1 MRGAKSAKWVT
12 GAIIVAL
19 AATACGGGKTD
30 EGAKGAKGA
39 VDPNGIFSIELGE
52 PEKPLLTG
60 DTMESNGSAV
70 MAGLFSTLVDYKA
83 DGSLEMINAES
94 VTTTD
99 SKTWTVKLKKGW
111 TFHDGTPVT
120 AKSFVDAWNW
130 NASVDNAQGLAS
142 WFADIKG
149 YEKVHPDA
157 EGAKATSKTLDGLK
171 VVDEG
176 TFTIELAKPV
186 PYFAHKLAYIVF
198 APLPDSFYKLP
209 AKERGAKP
217 VGNGPY
223 KFKSWDHKKQIEVV
237 RFDDYKGPNKAKN
250 GGVVFKNY
258 TTLEAAYEDLK
269 SGNVDVLR
277 QIAPKD
283 LPLYRQDLG
292 ERAVDQAYSAIQTIA
307 VAFYADQWKKPKPI
321 DPRVIQGLS
330 MAIDRA
336 TITKTVLNG
345 TREPAT
351 GWVAKGVLGYQPN
364 AVEITKFDPAKA
376 KELIEAGGGVPNN
389 QISIQYNADGGH
401 KEWVEAVCNSI
412 TQATTVKCVGDG
424 KPDFQ
429 ADLTAR
435 KTKQVKSL
443 YRSGWVLDY
452 PVNANFISDLFRTG
466 AGGNQGDFSNK
477 ELDAKIA
484 AADSAKTLDESVKA
498 YQAIEKDLINY
509 MPSIP
514 LWYYK
519 VNAGYSE
526 NVSGVAYGQDGDPI
540 LTGVEVKKK

>member
-1 MRGAKSAKWVT
+1 MRGAKSAKWVA
-12 GAIIVAL
+12 GAIVVAL
-19 AATACGGGKTD
+19 AATACGGSSDSGSD
-30 EGAKGAKGA
+30 AKGE

-52 PEKPLLTG
+52 PEKLLHTG

-94 VTTTD
+94 VETTD

-120 AKSFVDAWNW
+120 AKSYVDAWNW
-130 NASVDNAQGLAS
+130 NANINNAQGLSS

-149 YEKVHPDA
+149 FDALHPEK
-157 EGAKATSKTLDGLK
+157 EGAKPTAEAMEGLK
-171 VVDEG
+171 VVDDS
-176 TFTIELAKPV
+176 TFTIDLKSAV
-186 PYFAHKLAYIVF
+186 PAFGHKLAYIVF
-198 APLPDSFYKLP
+198 APLPASFYKD
-209 AKERGAKP
+209 AKAAGEKP

-223 KFKSWDHKKQIEVV
+223 KFDSWDHKKQIKIV
-237 RFDDYKGPNKAKN
+237 RYDDYKGPNKAKN
-250 GGVVFKNY
+250 GGVLFKNY

-277 QIAPKD
+277 QIGPKD
-283 LPLYRQDLG
+283 LPVYRADLG
-292 ERAVDQAYSAIQTIA
+292 DRAVDQAYSAIQTLAI
-307 VAFYADQWKKPKPI
+307 AFYADQWKKPKQV
-321 DPRVIQGLS
+321 DPKVIQGLS

-336 TITKTVLNG
+336 TITKTVLQG

-351 GWVAKGVLGYQPN
+351 GWVAKGVVGYQEN
-364 AVEITKFDPAKA
+364 AAGDVTKFDPAKA
-376 KELIEAGGGVPNN
+376 KELIKAGGGVPKNE
-389 QISIQYNADGGH
+389 IFIQFNADGGH
-401 KEWVEAVCNSI
+401 KEWVDAVCNSI
-412 TQATTVKCVGDG
+412 TQATAVKCTGDS

-435 KTKQVKSL
+435 KSQQVKSI

-452 PVNANFISDLFRTG
+452 PVNSNFVSDLFRTG
-466 AGGNQGDFSNK
+466 AAGNQGGFSNK
-477 ELDAKIA
+477 ALDAKIA
-484 AADSAKTLDESVKA
+484 AADGAATLDESVKQF
-498 YQAIEKDLINY
+498 QAIEKDLVNY

-526 NVSGVAYGQDGDPI
+526 KVSGVQYGQDGDPI
-540 LTGVEVKKK
+540 LTGVEVKK

>member
-19 AATACGGGKTD
+19 AATACGGGKS
-30 EGAKGAKGA
+30 EGGSDAKGA

-52 PEKPLLTG
+52 PEKPLYTG

-99 SKTWTVKLKKGW
+99 SKTWTVKLKPGW

-120 AKSFVDAWNW
+120 SKSYVDAWNW
-130 NASVDNAQGLAS
+130 NANVKNAMGLNS

-149 YEKVHPDA
+149 FEKLSPA
-157 EGAKATSKTLDGLK
+157 EEGAKPTSDKLDGLK
-171 VVDEG
+171 IVDEN
-176 TFTIELAKPV
+176 TFTIELSKAV
-186 PYFAHKLAYIVF
+186 PYFGHKLAYIVF
-198 APLPDSFYKLP
+198 APLPDAFYKDTK
-209 AKERGAKP
+209 AAGQKP
-217 VGNGPY
+217 IGNGPY
-223 KFKSWDHKKQIEVV
+223 KFKSWDHKKQIEIV
-237 RFDDYKGPNKAKN
+237 RYDDYKGPNKAKN

-277 QIAPKD
+277 QLAPKD
-283 LPLYRQDLG
+283 LPVYRQDLG
-292 ERAVDQAYSAIQTIA
+292 DRAVDQAYSAVQTMA
-307 VAFYADQWKKPKPI
+307 VAFYADQWSKPKPV
-321 DPRVIQGLS
+321 DPKVIQGIS

-336 TITKTVLNG
+336 TITKTVLQG

-364 AVEITKFDPAKA
+364 AVDITKFDPAKA
-376 KELIEAGGGVPNN
+376 KELIKAGGGVPGNK
-389 QISIQYNADGGH
+389 ISLQFNADGGH
-401 KEWVEAVCNSI
+401 KEWVDAVCNSI
-412 TQATTVKCVGDG
+412 TQSTGVACVGDG

-435 KTKQVKSL
+435 KNKQVKSF

-466 AGGNQGDFSNK
+466 AAGNQGGFSNK

-484 AADSAKTLDESVKA
+484 KADSAATLDESVKQ
-498 YQAIEKDLINY
+498 YQAIEKDLVNY

-526 NVSGVAYGQDGDPI
+526 KVSGVAYGQDGDPI
-540 LTGVEVKKK
+540 LTGVEVHK

>member
-19 AATACGGGKTD
+19 AATACGGGKS
-30 EGAKGAKGA
+30 EGGSDAKGA

-52 PEKPLLTG
+52 PEKPLYTG

-99 SKTWTVKLKKGW
+99 SKTWTVKLKPGW

-120 AKSFVDAWNW
+120 SKSYVDAWNW
-130 NASVDNAQGLAS
+130 NANVKNAMGLNS

-149 YEKVHPDA
+149 FEKLSPA
-157 EGAKATSKTLDGLK
+157 EEGAKPTSDKLDGLK
-171 VVDEG
+171 IVDEN
-176 TFTIELAKPV
+176 TFTIELSKAV
-186 PYFAHKLAYIVF
+186 PYFGHKLAYIVF
-198 APLPDSFYKLP
+198 APLPDAFYKDTK
-209 AKERGAKP
+209 AAGQKP
-217 VGNGPY
+217 IGNGPY
-223 KFKSWDHKKQIEVV
+223 KFKSWDHKKQIEIV
-237 RFDDYKGPNKAKN
+237 RYDDYKGPNKAKN

-277 QIAPKD
+277 QLAPKD
-283 LPLYRQDLG
+283 LPVYRQDLG
-292 ERAVDQAYSAIQTIA
+292 DRAVDQAYSAVQTMA
-307 VAFYADQWKKPKPI
+307 VAFYADQWSKPKPV
-321 DPRVIQGLS
+321 DPKVIQGIS

-336 TITKTVLNG
+336 TITKTVLQG

-364 AVEITKFDPAKA
+364 AVDVTKFDPAKA
-376 KELIEAGGGVPNN
+376 KELIKAGGGVPGNK
-389 QISIQYNADGGH
+389 ISLQFNADGGH
-401 KEWVEAVCNSI
+401 KEWVDAVCNSI
-412 TQATTVKCVGDG
+412 TQSTGVACVGDG

-435 KTKQVKSL
+435 KNKQVKSF

-466 AGGNQGDFSNK
+466 AAGNQGGFSNK

-484 AADSAKTLDESVKA
+484 KADSAATLDESVKQ
-498 YQAIEKDLINY
+498 YQAIEKDLVNY

-526 NVSGVAYGQDGDPI
+526 KVSGVAYGQDGDPI
-540 LTGVEVKKK
+540 LTGVEVHK

>member
-1 MRGAKSAKWVT
+1 MRGAKSAKCVA

-19 AATACGGGKTD
+19 AATACSGGGSGSSD
-30 EGAKGAKGA
+30 AKGE
-39 VDPNGIFSIELGE
+39 VVPDGIFSVELGE

-99 SKTWTVKLKKGW
+99 SKTWTVKLKPGW

-120 AKSFVDAWNW
+120 SKSYVDAWNW
-130 NASVDNAQGLAS
+130 NANVKNAQGLSS
-142 WFADIKG
+142 WFEDIKG
-149 YEKVHPDA
+149 YDKVHPEA
-157 EGAKATSKTLDGLK
+157 EGAQPTAEKMDGLK
-171 VVDEG
+171 VVDET
-176 TFTIELAKPV
+176 TFTIELAKRV
-186 PYFAHKLAYIVF
+186 PYFGHKLAYIAF
-198 APLPDSFYKLP
+198 APLPASFYKDP
-209 AKERGAKP
+209 AAGGQKP

-223 KFKSWDHKKQIEVV
+223 KFKSWDHKKEIEIT
-237 RFDDYKGPNKAKN
+237 RFDGYKGPNKAKN

-269 SGNVDVLR
+269 SGNLDVLR

-283 LPLYRQDLG
+283 LPVYRQDLG
-292 ERAVDQAYSAIQTIA
+292 DRAVDQPYSAIQTIA
-307 VAFYADQWKKPKPI
+307 VAFYADQWRKPEKI

-351 GWVAKGVLGYQPN
+351 GWVAKGVLGFQEDGGAGVTTYN
-364 AVEITKFDPAKA
+364 PAKA
-376 KELIEAGGGVPNN
+376 KELIKAGGGVPGNK
-389 QISIQYNADGGH
+389 ISIQFNADGGH
-401 KEWVEAVCNSI
+401 KEWVDAVCNSI
-412 TQATTVKCVGDG
+412 QQATDVECVGDS

-429 ADLTAR
+429 ADLTSR
-435 KTKQVKSL
+435 KAEQVKSL
-443 YRSGWVLDY
+443 YRSGWLLDY
-452 PVNANFISDLFRTG
+452 PVNANFISDVFRTG
-466 AGGNQGDFSNK
+466 AGGNQGGFSSQ
-477 ELDAKIA
+477 ELDARIA
-484 AADSAKTLDESVKA
+484 KADSAKTLEESVKA
-498 YQAIEKDLINY
+498 YQAIEKDLVNY

-526 NVSGVAYGQDGDPI
+526 KVSGVAYGQDGDPI
-540 LTGVEVKKK
+540 LTGIEVME

>member
-1 MRGAKSAKWVT
+1 MRGAKSAKWVV
-12 GAIIVAL
+12 GAIVVAL
-19 AATACGGGKTD
+19 AATACGGGKGGSGSD
-30 EGAKGAKGA
+30 AKG
-39 VDPNGIFSIELGE
+39 VDPNGIFTVENGE
-52 PEKPLLTG
+52 PEKPLYTG
-60 DTMESNGSAV
+60 DTMESYGSLV
-70 MAGLFSTLVDYKA
+70 MRGLYSTLVDYKA

-99 SKTWTVKLKKGW
+99 SKTWTVKLKQGW

-120 AKSFVDAWNW
+120 AKSYVDAWNW
-130 NASVDNAQGLAS
+130 NANVNNAMGLSS

-149 YEKVHPDA
+149 FDKVHPEA
-157 EGAKATSKTLDGLK
+157 EGAKPTADKLEGLK
-171 VVDEG
+171 VVDDS
-176 TFTIELAKPV
+176 TFTIELSQSV
-186 PYFAHKLAYIVF
+186 PYFGHKLAYIAF
-198 APLPDSFYKLP
+198 APLADSFYKDTK
-209 AKERGAKP
+209 AAGQNP

-237 RFDDYKGPNKAKN
+237 RFDGYKGPNKAKN
-250 GGVVFKNY
+250 GGVIYKNY
-258 TTLEAAYEDLK
+258 TGLEAAYEDLK
-269 SGNVDVLR
+269 SGNLDVIT
-277 QIAPKD
+277 QVGPKD
-283 LPLYRQDLG
+283 LPVYRQDLG
-292 ERAVDQAYSAIQTIA
+292 DRAVDEAYSAIQSIA
-307 VAFYADQWKKPKPI
+307 VAFYADQWSKPKQV
-321 DPRVIQGLS
+321 DPKVIQGLS

-351 GWVAKGVLGYQPN
+351 GWVAKGVLGFQEN
-364 AVEITKFDPAKA
+364 AAGDVTKYDPAKA
-376 KELIEAGGGVPNN
+376 KELIKAGGGVPGNK
-389 QISIQYNADGGH
+389 ISIQFNADGGH
-401 KEWVEAVCNSI
+401 KEWVDAVCNSI
-412 TQATTVKCVGDG
+412 QQATGVQCVGDG

-466 AGGNQGDFSNK
+466 AGGNQGGFSNK

-484 AADSAKTLDESVKA
+484 AADTVKTLDESVKA
-498 YQAIEKDLINY
+498 YQAIEKDLVNY

-526 NVSGVAYGQDGDPI
+526 KVSGVKFGQDGDPI
-540 LTGVEVKKK
+540 LTGVEVKK

>member
-19 AATACGGGKTD
+19 AATACGGGKSD
-30 EGAKGAKGA
+30 GGSDAKGA

-60 DTMESNGSAV
+60 DTMESNGAAV

-99 SKTWTVKLKKGW
+99 SKTWTVKLKPGW

-120 AKSFVDAWNW
+120 SKSYVDAWNW
-130 NASVDNAQGLAS
+130 NASLKNAQGLAS

-149 YEKVHPDA
+149 YDKVHPDA
-157 EGAKATSKTLDGLK
+157 EGAKQTADKLEGLK
-171 VVDEG
+171 VVDET
-176 TFTIELAKPV
+176 TFKIELSKAV
-186 PYFAHKLAYIVF
+186 PYFGHKLAYIVF
-198 APLPDSFYKLP
+198 APMAESFYKDP
-209 AKERGAKP
+209 VAGGQKP

-223 KFKSWDHKKQIEVV
+223 KFKTWDHKKKIEIT
-237 RFDDYKGPNKAKN
+237 RFDGYKGPNKAKN
-250 GGVVFKNY
+250 GGVLFKNY
-258 TTLEAAYEDLK
+258 TTVEAAYEDLK

-277 QIAPKD
+277 TIGPKD
-283 LPLYRQDLG
+283 LPVYRQDLG
-292 ERAVDQAYSAIQTIA
+292 DRAVDQAYSAIQTIA
-307 VAFYADQWKKPKPI
+307 VAFYADQWKKPKQI

-330 MAIDRA
+330 MAIDRP

-364 AVEITKFDPAKA
+364 AAGDVTTFNPAKA
-376 KELIEAGGGVPNN
+376 KELIKAGGGVPGNK
-389 QISIQYNADGGH
+389 IFIQFNADSGH
-401 KEWVEAVCNSI
+401 KEWVDAVCNSI
-412 TQATTVKCVGDG
+412 QQATSVQCVGDG

-429 ADLTAR
+429 ADLQAR
-435 KTKQVKSL
+435 KTKQVKSF

-466 AGGNQGDFSNK
+466 AAGNQGDFSNK

-484 AADSAKTLDESVKA
+484 KADSAATLDDSVKA

-526 NVSGVAYGQDGDPI
+526 KVSGVAYGQDGDPI
-540 LTGVEVKKK
+540 LTGVEVKK